1 MVRPASDDANSV
13 SHPADLYLF
22 FTVFL
27 FLLLT
32 SFALFKSPG
41 KTLPFLYRFGGENP
55 VKADT
60 NPPGYS
66 GLTAVG

>member
-1 MVRPASDDANSV
+1 MVRPARDDPTSV
-13 SHPADLYLF
+13 GNPAELYLF

-27 FLLLT
+27 FLRLT
-32 SFALFKSPG
+32 SLVLFKSPG

-55 VKADT
+55 VKAGT